1 MFTKSKKIKKV
12 VNIKITI
19 MEETIKRVRGRP
31 RKTHTQEELKE
42 KGRKHRKKYKTYY
55 KYYYLKR
62 LLEDPDY
69 NRKKHLKEKKNKA
82 LMNNNSNS

>member
-1 MFTKSKKIKKV
+1 MTETTK
-12 VNIKITI
+12 
-19 MEETIKRVRGRP
+19 RGRGRP
-31 RKTHTQEELKE
+31 RKTYTKEELKE

-69 NRKKHLKEKKNKA
+69 NRKKHLKEKKKKKV
-82 LMNNNSNS
+82 MNTNSN